1 MRALILSGISARS
14 FMWGKLGAAIVL
26 SCTLVIVS
34 LCVAIV
40 PALWRSEE
48 SIPLVRIVLLV
59 LVYAAALLSFAFLVS
74 WFSAR
79 LGSSHSAFSATAFA
93 WLFTALLCPVLA
105 GQLATTMFP
114 DVDEQVLKN
123 DIQLKAQTPFWVG
136 DAQESAVIELGEKI
150 AEEFGAESFESL
162 GFDREALVLQAHE
175 EFANVVYD
183 EIYGALTETH
193 LNQDNVLRWASSI
206 SPLLAASRISSGV
219 SGIDLMAQLTFARQA
234 EAHRRLIIKQLNDD
248 MMINSGGQA
257 FEYMADEELWKKTPD
272 FEQEPLPLGSVL
284 IRYWFES
291 IALISWLIA
300 TGFLAYRAID
310 EALSGD
316 SRHV

>member
-150 AEEFGAESFESL
+150 
-162 GFDREALVLQAHE
+162 
-175 EFANVVYD
+175 
-183 EIYGALTETH
+183 
-193 LNQDNVLRWASSI
+193 

-219 SGIDLMAQLTFARQA
+219 SGTDLMAQLTFARQA